1 MWADLNVQSG
11 HGISIDLTSVHP
23 DWTKL
28 GNWLTP
34 ANPIDTEFNF
44 LIFGHLTKKIE
55 SISIWHPKH
64 FSNVQSKTFPTRK
77 LQIHMLNR
85 T

>member
-28 GNWLTP
+28 GNWL
-34 ANPIDTEFNF
+34 
-44 LIFGHLTKKIE
+44 
-55 SISIWHPKH
+55 S
-64 FSNVQSKTFPTRK
+64 V
-77 LQIHMLNR
+77 
-85 T
+85 